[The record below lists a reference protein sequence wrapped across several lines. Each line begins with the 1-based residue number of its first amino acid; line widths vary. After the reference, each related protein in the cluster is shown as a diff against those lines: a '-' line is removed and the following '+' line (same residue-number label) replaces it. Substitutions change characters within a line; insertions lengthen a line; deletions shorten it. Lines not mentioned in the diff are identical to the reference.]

1 VIKTERVEFFGYSD
15 CVKLENE
22 QVRVIFGHHCGGR
35 ILEYSLNGENILQL
49 DPEQRGWTYQ
59 PGRPVIDPLGGRFDI
74 GPEKVI
80 PAHPTLW
87 VGAWTIDIDSS
98 GIVRMTSAKD
108 KATGIQLIRE
118 FKLDEGSSHLSCKQ
132 TLLNISEQ
140 PHNWCHWSRTLTPGG
155 GICIIPLTSPSR
167 FPNQYVMYGPD
178 PSINYLPHDPNVRIR
193 NGFLEIID
201 TPKYPKLGMDS
212 YAGWMAYLLKSHLL
226 FVKRFSIYPERVYNE
241 ITGLTVS
248 IWYYQ
253 DQLCEVEP
261 IGPMERLAPG
271 ESASFIED
279 WWILPYKFPE
289 QRDML
294 DLEEVA
300 ELVGRETCL

>member
-22 QVRVIFGHHCGGR
+22 KARVIFGHHCGGR

-49 DPEQRGWTYQ
+49 DPTQRGWTYQ
-59 PGRPVIDPLGGRFDI
+59 SGKPVIDPLGGRFDI

-87 VGAWTIDIDSS
+87 VGAWTVDVDSS
-98 GIVRMTSAKD
+98 GTVRMTSAKD

-118 FKLDEGSSHLSCKQ
+118 FRLDEESSHLFCKQ

-140 PHNWCHWSRTLTPGG
+140 PQNWCHWSRTLTPGG
-155 GICIIPLTSPSR
+155 GICIIPLTPSSR
-167 FPNQYVMYGPD
+167 FPNHYVMYGPD
-178 PSINYLPHDPNVRIR
+178 PCINYLPQDPNVHIR

-212 YAGWMAYLLKSHLL
+212 YAGWMAYLLKSNLL
-226 FVKRFSIYPERVYNE
+226 FVKRFSTFPEQVYNE

-248 IWYYQ
+248 VWYYK

-271 ESASFIED
+271 ESASFTED

-289 QRDML
+289 KHNSL
-294 DLEEVA
+294 DLEDVK
-300 ELVGRETCL
+300 ELVKRELCL